1 MLPATTEPAATELAP
16 GNSPAAATDEAS
28 DRVALFAE
36 LQQIRTLAEKY
47 LEQVTK
53 EEKAF
58 EASHSIL
65 RVVLQQL
72 QPQGERQPQHADGD
86 EDAGLP
92 PAATR
97 GPAASVRVSS
107 VDVDINRLVRAAE
120 HDAAELVQIIEG
132 IGSEEEF
139 TQMHDESISTILPA
153 LCDAVSAELDAEL
166 VSLKDVLR
174 KVAAMIMACDNYPD
188 TTRQQFEHWGA
199 MVSPLA
205 EKLEAFGQS
214 RELHALPPPLPCE
227 PGEILKLAAH
237 IKTAS
242 RSQPQPQPQPLAPP
256 PPRHV
261 RQQAFTQP
269 QAKRQRHQQTWGS
282 SDTPLW
288 PQQHPQHP
296 QQPRMQ
302 GRWN

>member
-1 MLPATTEPAATELAP
+1 MLPATTEPAAAELAP

-97 GPAASVRVSS
+97 GPAAASVQKDTV
-107 VDVDINRLVRAAE
+107 
-120 HDAAELVQIIEG
+120 AELKETV
-132 IGSEEEF
+132 
-139 TQMHDESISTILPA
+139 
-153 LCDAVSAELDAEL
+153 AELKETVAEL
-166 VSLKDVLR
+166 KETLKEPLDASLDAFICPITHEIIADPV
-174 KVAAMIMACDNYPD
+174 ID
-188 TTRQQFEHWGA
+188 TWRATLT
-199 MVSPLA
+199 S
-205 EKLEAFGQS
+205 
-214 RELHALPPPLPCE
+214 
-227 PGEILKLAAH
+227 
-237 IKTAS
+237 
-242 RSQPQPQPQPLAPP
+242 APP
-256 PPRHV
+256 
-261 RQQAFTQP
+261 
-269 QAKRQRHQQTWGS
+269 S
-282 SDTPLW
+282 
-288 PQQHPQHP
+288 
-296 QQPRMQ
+296 
-302 GRWN
+302 